1 MLISSIP
8 SYYYLQP
15 NCKCFLNF
23 CDFLALTISHAL
35 SLPYIFFFSLSL
47 SLFLSLSLSLSL
59 SLLPLFLSLSQISLS
74 FFNLLNA
81 LGKNLSLFLVA
92 CTHLLFSCLS
102 EHPFVNCFL
111 TFLAPKK
118 LFNFFFHSFPHKQKM
133 KIMKKMKKLI
143 ER

>member
-1 MLISSIP
+1 MLISRIP
-8 SYYYLQP
+8 SNYYFQP
-15 NCKCFLNF
+15 NCICFLNF
-23 CDFLALTISHAL
+23 CDFLAVAISQAL
-35 SLPYIFFFSLSL
+35 SLTYIFFLSLSLSFIVSL
-47 SLFLSLSLSLSL
+47 SLFLSLS
-59 SLLPLFLSLSQISLS
+59 QTSLS